1 MSRTNPTNTGLLGA
15 EIVADMLK
23 DEGITVSGRTIRRW
37 CRAGRVPG
45 SRRVNLV
52 GKWAM
57 PQSSLWHIKQ
67 LVSGDA
73 K

>member
-1 MSRTNPTNTGLLGA
+1 
-15 EIVADMLK
+15 MLK